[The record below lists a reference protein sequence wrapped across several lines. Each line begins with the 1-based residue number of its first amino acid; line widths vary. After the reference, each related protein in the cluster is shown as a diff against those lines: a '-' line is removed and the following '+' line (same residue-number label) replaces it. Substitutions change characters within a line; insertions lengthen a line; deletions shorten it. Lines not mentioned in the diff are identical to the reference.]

1 MNKTL
6 NKKLLF
12 KIGLFELQHFQAPLL
27 LHQCTHD
34 TFTFTHTILKYTYSP
49 NTLAPTSLD
58 TYWHFWLCFTW
69 LMTHFTSHFTS
80 LIPHVGTKGSNLYKL
95 ELTLRAFWYMHLNN
109 NFQFLN
115 NITRI
120 FIHFFTH
127 TYFRKIQITLLED
140 EASSFI
146 FLNTTFLQ
154 ASRHFKVVAEIH

>member
-1 MNKTL
+1 ML
-6 NKKLLF
+6 NKKLSF
-12 KIGLFELQHFQAPLL
+12 RTGLFELQHFWAPLL

-34 TFTFTHTILKYTYSP
+34 TFTFTHTILKYTCTHFFRHLL
-49 NTLAPTSLD
+49 TLLTLLHLAYD
-58 TYWHFWLCFTW
+58 TLYLTP
-69 LMTHFTSHFTS
+69 LYFTSHFTS

-95 ELTLRAFWYMHLNN
+95 ELTLRTFWYMHLNN

-115 NITRI
+115 NIIRI

-127 TYFRKIQITLLED
+127 TYFQKIQITLLED

>member
-1 MNKTL
+1 MHTRHFHIHTHYPQIHLLTKYTCTHFFRYLLTL
-6 NKKLLF
+6 LT
-12 KIGLFELQHFQAPLL
+12 L
-27 LHQCTHD
+27 LHLAYD
-34 TFTFTHTILKYTYSP
+34 TLHLTPLY
-49 NTLAPTSLD
+49 
-58 TYWHFWLCFTW
+58 
-69 LMTHFTSHFTS
+69 FTSHFTS

-109 NFQFLN
+109 NFYFLN

-127 TYFRKIQITLLED
+127 IYFQKIQITLLED